1 MKKFLRVFALILA
14 VLMIVPTIVACGGG
28 NNNEEGNDTTA
39 ATQQAEDKKLP
50 DLDWEGQEYRILAQ
64 DGFFEVSRDELPED
78 VVGKAVYERNQEL
91 YNKYGITVV
100 GTFTTGYSSPQAKI
114 ALESGED
121 LYDMLILEPEAH
133 HPLASSGYL
142 LDMNSLDYVNM
153 EHEGWI
159 DYNNEQLTMGGR
171 LFYTSNKFLLWDKH
185 RSFIL
190 FYNRDMAKELN
201 LGYMEELVFN
211 GEWTIDKV
219 IEMSRLVTADTD
231 GQPGM
236 TKEDTWGAGAVE
248 HYSFAQWA
256 YGAGFRFTE
265 MGSDGYPVLTGATDR
280 IIQILDKVYSLT
292 GNTDVY
298 YCDQD
303 FVARLDYEDSIETS
317 YYDGRVLVCCI
328 PLSVLE
334 NVPSKVDFSFGV
346 LPNPKFDTSQ
356 DRYYALPNFGNGS
369 LFSVPA
375 TVMDTAFTG
384 FGLEALTEA
393 SVDTSY
399 KAYIETKSQLQDA
412 SDEDCAKCLEIIFN
426 GIVYDIAFISDI
438 GGLGTLM
445 SVQLG
450 ATHTNAYARLYKSL
464 EKVASKSIEK
474 VKSDYAAIG

>member
-1 MKKFLRVFALILA
+1 MKKFIRVLCLVLAL
-14 VLMIVPTIVACGGG
+14 LMLVSAFTACGGDG
-28 NNNEEGNDTTA
+28 DKDNGGDTTA
-39 ATQQAEDKKLP
+39 ATQTEESKELP
-50 DLDWEGQEYRILAQ
+50 DINWEGQEYRILSA
-64 DGFFEVSRDELPED
+64 DWCFEISRDELPED

-91 YNKYGITVV
+91 YNKYGISVV
-100 GTFTTGYSSPQAKI
+100 GTFTTGRSAEKAKL

-121 LYDMLILEPEAH
+121 LYDMIIIEPEAN

-142 LDMNSLDYVNM
+142 VDMNQLDYVNM
-153 EHEGWI
+153 EHDGWI
-159 DYNNEQLTMGGR
+159 DYNNEQLSMGGR
-171 LFYTSNKFLLWDKH
+171 LFYTSNKFLLYDKH

-219 IEMSRLVTADTD
+219 IEMSRVVTADTD
-231 GQPGM
+231 GIPGM

-303 FVARLDYEDSIETS
+303 FVSALDYEDSIETS

-334 NVPSKVDFSFGV
+334 DVPLKVDFEFGV
-346 LPNPKFDTSQ
+346 LPNPKFDKLQ
-356 DRYYALPNFGNGS
+356 ENYYSLPNFGGGS
-369 LFSVPA
+369 LFSIPA
-375 TVMDTAFTG
+375 TVVDVAFAG
-384 FGLEALTEA
+384 FGLQALTEA

-426 GIVYDIAFISDI
+426 GIVYDIAFISDL

-445 SVQLG
+445 STKLG
-450 ATHTNAYARLYKSL
+450 ATHTNGYARLYKSL
-464 EKVASKSIEK
+464 EKMASKSIEK